1 MKLPFKIKPSAQ
13 AFRASFFINIIA
25 LIFYFIL
32 NGGFSINDLG
42 YFLLTFFTA
51 SIILENFLT
60 SYKSRLEEINILKDQ
75 ENYRR
80 EFLGNVSHELKTPL
94 FTIQG
99 YILTLIEGALKDKKV
114 RGKYLRRSAKGVDR
128 LISIVKDLD
137 LITQFESG
145 IKTVDKTNF
154 NIYELIE
161 NVYDLMEFESEK
173 NNIKLL
179 INNKNI
185 TTVTVNADK
194 ERILQVLTNLIVNS
208 IKYGKENG
216 YTEVKVEEYDKDRII
231 VRVKDN
237 GEGIED
243 EHLPRLFERFYRIDK
258 NRSRK
263 KGGSGL
269 GLSIVKHI
277 IDDLAFTQNIITTK
291 NDILSIL
298 KKIQDLDPPGVGA
311 RSLQECLLIQLNK
324 KTNSKE
330 SIFNSIKI
338 IESEFEL
345 FSKKKFTKLS
355 EKLNLS
361 DSELKAA
368 INEISKLNPKPG
380 GSITSEFSNNTIIP
394 DFILKIQDGEL
405 IVELNKRN
413 SPELKLS
420 NSYKDILE
428 GYKNDPNK
436 SKSQNQAI
444 QFLKQKLDSAKWF
457 IEAVEQ
463 RYQTL
468 FQTVNAIVT
477 FQNDYFLSGE
487 ESDLKPMILKDI
499 AEKINMDISTVSR
512 VANSKYIDTPY
523 GIKLLKSYFSEG
535 MVNKDGDE
543 ISTIEIKKTLK
554 LIIESEDKA
563 KPLSDIELSENL
575 SNKGYKV
582 ARRTVSKYREQL
594 DIPVARLRKELQ

>member
-1 MKLPFKIKPSAQ
+1 MKLPFKIQPSAQ

-32 NGGFSINDLG
+32 IGDFSINDLG
-42 YFLLTFFTA
+42 YFILTFFTA

-60 SYKSRLEEINILKDQ
+60 SYKTRLEEINILKDQ

-173 NNIKLL
+173 NNTKLL

-185 TTVTVNADK
+185 TPVIVNADK
-194 ERILQVLTNLIVNS
+194 ERILQVLTNLVVNS
-208 IKYGKENG
+208 IKYGKEGG
-216 YTEVKVEEYDKDRII
+216 YTEVKVEEYDKDSII

-277 IDDLAFTQNIITTK
+277 IEAHQEQIFVE
-291 NDILSIL
+291 S
-298 KKIQDLDPPGVGA
+298 KIGQG
-311 RSLQECLLIQLNK
+311 
-324 KTNSKE
+324 T
-330 SIFNSIKI
+330 
-338 IESEFEL
+338 
-345 FSKKKFTKLS
+345 
-355 EKLNLS
+355 
-361 DSELKAA
+361 
-368 INEISKLNPKPG
+368 
-380 GSITSEFSNNTIIP
+380 EFSFT
-394 DFILKIQDGEL
+394 L
-405 IVELNKRN
+405 
-413 SPELKLS
+413 
-420 NSYKDILE
+420 
-428 GYKNDPNK
+428 
-436 SKSQNQAI
+436 
-444 QFLKQKLDSAKWF
+444 QK
-457 IEAVEQ
+457 
-463 RYQTL
+463 
-468 FQTVNAIVT
+468 
-477 FQNDYFLSGE
+477 
-487 ESDLKPMILKDI
+487 P
-499 AEKINMDISTVSR
+499 
-512 VANSKYIDTPY
+512 
-523 GIKLLKSYFSEG
+523 
-535 MVNKDGDE
+535 
-543 ISTIEIKKTLK
+543 
-554 LIIESEDKA
+554 
-563 KPLSDIELSENL
+563 
-575 SNKGYKV
+575 
-582 ARRTVSKYREQL
+582 
-594 DIPVARLRKELQ
+594 